1 LLLLLSF
8 SVRNQVEIEIEF
20 DGLKNDPMISPL
32 RTPSV
37 RVASDSSSSS
47 SSALIR
53 VCLRV
58 RPLFEHEASAGS
70 EVAVRALPDAKNVH
84 VLLRGSGE
92 GSARQFT
99 FDGVLGPDSSQ
110 EDVFQL
116 AGVRNLIDS
125 GLRGENVSILAYG
138 QTGSGKTYTMSGVS
152 EREIKGSIQGDTIGI
167 IPRAVRYLFS
177 RIASDAFATT
187 NVEASFC
194 EIYNENLYDLLNLS
208 GEALQLRHSPRRGF
222 HVKGQLVVK
231 CDDAQDVFEVL
242 EEGHRTRSVA
252 SHALNA
258 DSSRSHSI
266 LTLVINRTAHKRKNY
281 TSGEEADAENEPS
294 VGQSSTTSKIIFVD
308 LAGSERIKDSK
319 SEGVTAMEGRQI
331 NKSLFTLG
339 KVIACLGS
347 AQQRRL
353 GGERGRRPDMETSY
367 IPYRDS
373 TLTKL
378 LADSLGGSA
387 RTLLLSCV
395 SPASEFTDETIST
408 LQFSLRASRIENA
421 PIVQVIGSEKSDIAQ
436 QHALMILKRENR
448 ALKRENEALRMRL
461 GLPLTGS
468 IDQFLAESALSSP
481 AGQHL
486 SKGSVPPNEVS
497 KTSSEGDGVIIGDQ
511 GKQTDIINSGGGG
524 GTLRPALRLPY
535 KPQGTQQNSSN
546 NSTGRRSRASSGK
559 VGRTNLSS
567 GGGRSN
573 NNIAN
578 PYAQLFPSSDGNV
591 SDGSGG
597 PLSTRAPQFASR
609 IDARLAER
617 GGTKLVLDAQQAE
630 LDQLHKERGHLLEKG
645 KAAKARIAALQFSLV
660 VYKGT
665 IERMASELESARRQH
680 DRLLHYS
687 HPNESNLSVFS
698 SSVLGDGEGPSTAV
712 SEHSDMS
719 SLEKMQLNAV
729 EVDLQNNSQVY
740 QSNSDFESED
750 GDKQIVEPP
759 NINRGFI
766 RGSSQ
771 SRIPILIGR

>member
-1 LLLLLSF
+1 
-8 SVRNQVEIEIEF
+8 
-20 DGLKNDPMISPL
+20 
-32 RTPSV
+32 
-37 RVASDSSSSS
+37 
-47 SSALIR
+47 
-53 VCLRV
+53 
-58 RPLFEHEASAGS
+58 
-70 EVAVRALPDAKNVH
+70 VAVRALPDSRNVH

-99 FDGVLGPDSSQ
+99 FDGVLGPDASQ
-110 EDVFQL
+110 EDVFRL

-152 EREIKGSIQGDTIGI
+152 ERENKGSVRGDTIGI
-167 IPRAVRYLFS
+167 IPRAVKYLFS
-177 RIASDAFATT
+177 RIASEANATT
-187 NVEASFC
+187 SVEASFC

-208 GEALQLRHSPRRGF
+208 GETLQLRHSPRRGF
-222 HVKGQLVVK
+222 HVKGQLIVK

-242 EEGHRTRSVA
+242 DEGHRTRSVA

-266 LTLVINRTAHKRKNY
+266 LTLVIKRTVQKQRSFK
-281 TSGEEADAENEPS
+281 SGDDAVEIEDEQF
-294 VGQSSTTSKIIFVD
+294 VGQSVTTSKIIFVD

-319 SEGVTAMEGRQI
+319 SEGLTAMEGRQI

-347 AQQRRL
+347 AQQK
-353 GGERGRRPDMETSY
+353 RGRRPEMMDTSH

-395 SPASEFTDETIST
+395 SPASEFTDETLST
-408 LQFSLRASRIENA
+408 LQFTLRASRIENA
-421 PIVQVIGSEKSDIAQ
+421 PIVQLIGGEKSDVAQ
-436 QHALMILKRENR
+436 QHVLMVLKRENR

-468 IDQFLAESALSSP
+468 IDQFLAESALTSP
-481 AGQHL
+481 GQL
-486 SKGSVPPNEVS
+486 INGRGVATTDALKV
-497 KTSSEGDGVIIGDQ
+497 TSDGEDVTLGDQ
-511 GKQTDIINSGGGG
+511 SKLLDISNGAGGGG
-524 GTLRPALRLPY
+524 GSLKPILRLPI
-535 KPQGTQQNSSN
+535 KPQGVQQGMQQTSSN
-546 NSTGRRSRASSGK
+546 SSTGRRSRASSGK

-567 GGGRSN
+567 GGGRVN
-573 NNIAN
+573 NSVN
-578 PYAQLFPSSDGNV
+578 PYAQLFPPTDGHV
-591 SDGSGG
+591 SDGSVG
-597 PLSTRAPQFASR
+597 PLSSRAPQFASR

-630 LDQLHKERGHLLEKG
+630 LEQLHKERDHLVEKG

-665 IERMASELESARRQH
+665 IERMAIELESSRRQH
-680 DRLLHYS
+680 DRLLHGQFS
-687 HPNESNLSVFS
+687 QHPNDSTNLSVFS
-698 SSVLGDGEGPSTAV
+698 SSVGNDGEGPSTAV

-719 SLEKMQLNAV
+719 SLEKLQLNAV
-729 EVDLQNNSQVY
+729 EIDLQQNHHSL
-740 QSNSDFESED
+740 DFEVD
-750 GDKQIVEPP
+750 GDDKPIEPQFVS
-759 NINRGFI
+759 RGLI

-771 SRIPILIGR
+771 SRIPVLMGR

>member
-1 LLLLLSF
+1 
-8 SVRNQVEIEIEF
+8 
-20 DGLKNDPMISPL
+20 M
-32 RTPSV
+32 
-37 RVASDSSSSS
+37 
-47 SSALIR
+47 
-53 VCLRV
+53 
-58 RPLFEHEASAGS
+58 
-70 EVAVRALPDAKNVH
+70 AVRALPDAQNVH

-99 FDGVLGPDSSQ
+99 FDGVLGPDASQ
-110 EDVFQL
+110 EDVFRL

-152 EREIKGSIQGDTIGI
+152 ERENKGSVRGDTIGI
-167 IPRAVRYLFS
+167 IPRAVKYLFS
-177 RIASDAFATT
+177 RIASEANATT
-187 NVEASFC
+187 SVEASFC

-208 GEALQLRHSPRRGF
+208 GETLQLRHSPRRGF
-222 HVKGQLVVK
+222 HVKGQLIVK

-242 EEGHRTRSVA
+242 DEGHRTRSVA

-266 LTLVINRTAHKRKNY
+266 LTLVIKRTVQKQRSFK
-281 TSGEEADAENEPS
+281 SGDDAVEIEDEQY
-294 VGQSSTTSKIIFVD
+294 VGQSITSITTSKIIFVD

-319 SEGVTAMEGRQI
+319 SEGLTAMEGRQI

-347 AQQRRL
+347 AQQK
-353 GGERGRRPDMETSY
+353 RGRRPEIDTSH

-395 SPASEFTDETIST
+395 SPASEFTDETLST
-408 LQFSLRASRIENA
+408 LQFTLRASRIENA
-421 PIVQVIGSEKSDIAQ
+421 PIVQLVGGEKSDIAQ
-436 QHALMILKRENR
+436 QHALMVVKRENR

-468 IDQFLAESALSSP
+468 IDQFLAESALTSP
-481 AGQHL
+481 RQLVNGGGVAPTDT
-486 SKGSVPPNEVS
+486 SKVAS
-497 KTSSEGDGVIIGDQ
+497 DGEDSLGDQ
-511 GKQTDIINSGGGG
+511 SKLIDTSNGAGGGG
-524 GTLRPALRLPY
+524 ALKPILRLPI
-535 KPQGTQQNSSN
+535 KPQGVQQGMQQTSSN
-546 NSTGRRSRASSGK
+546 TSIGRRSRASSGK

-567 GGGRSN
+567 GGGRVN
-573 NNIAN
+573 NSVN
-578 PYAQLFPSSDGNV
+578 PYSQLFPPTDGHV
-591 SDGSGG
+591 SDGSVG
-597 PLSTRAPQFASR
+597 PLSSRAPQFASR

-630 LDQLHKERGHLLEKG
+630 LEQLHKERDHLVEKG

-665 IERMASELESARRQH
+665 IERMAIELESSRRQH
-680 DRLLHYS
+680 DRLLHGQFS
-687 HPNESNLSVFS
+687 QHPNDSNLSVFS
-698 SSVLGDGEGPSTAV
+698 SSVGNDGDGPSTAV

-719 SLEKMQLNAV
+719 SLENLQLNAV
-729 EVDLQNNSQVY
+729 EIDLQQNNHHSL
-740 QSNSDFESED
+740 DFESDGED
-750 GDKQIVEPP
+750 KPIEP
-759 NINRGFI
+759 INRGLI

-771 SRIPILIGR
+771 SRIPVLMGR